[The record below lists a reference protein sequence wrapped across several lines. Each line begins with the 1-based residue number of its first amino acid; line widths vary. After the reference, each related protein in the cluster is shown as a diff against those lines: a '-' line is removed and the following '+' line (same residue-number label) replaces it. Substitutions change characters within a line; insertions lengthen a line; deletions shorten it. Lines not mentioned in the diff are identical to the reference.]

1 MRQALS
7 SAARKASED
16 NRSSHGK
23 VRSPGQPRND
33 TNPIHAHVQAY
44 YSFED
49 IVLHTENPFMTK
61 PSTDTAQASPTKQ
74 FFVSMLTRDISLA
87 DAILDLLDNC
97 LDGAMRLKHGNE
109 VDYSKHF
116 VSIQIAEDHF
126 SIADNCGGIPRD
138 VAINYAFKMG
148 RDSDDDRD
156 SDAETI
162 GMYGVGMKRAIFKMG
177 RNALVRTRH
186 GDDMFEVPITS
197 QWLEAKNWDPLPINE
212 PTETKERLD
221 EAGTTIYVTDL
232 YEGVSRHFSNG
243 GFMND
248 VSTAISE
255 HFTTFIQWGLKVSL
269 NGTPMKAVPVQVL
282 VSTEEGSPAP
292 YVYQATIDEVLVS
305 ISVGLNTGKSLDD
318 DDEDDTGFE
327 RDRSS
332 VTAGWT
338 VLCNDRAVIVGDKS
352 RLTGWGDG
360 IPLYH
365 PQFAMITG
373 IIEFRSKHA
382 DKLPVTTTK
391 RALDTSSNVWLE
403 SLVKMKEG
411 MRIWISYT
419 NQWKNHPRA
428 DQTSHWESAKP
439 MPLNQA
445 IEVVGARSAT
455 KKNAGTIEF
464 NPQKA
469 KVLPVPD
476 DKKPSSRKIV
486 YSRPAEEIR
495 LVSKLLFDEPDEKP
509 GIVGDKCFEI
519 QLANAKKQGD

>member
-1 MRQALS
+1 MEAVVARNLS
-7 SAARKASED
+7 NTIRSASKK
-16 NRSSHGK
+16 G
-23 VRSPGQPRND
+23 GQ
-33 TNPIHAHVQAY
+33 H
-44 YSFED
+44 
-49 IVLHTENPFMTK
+49 MTK

-97 LDGAMRLKHGNE
+97 LDGAMRLANGNGVE
-109 VDYSKHF
+109 YAKHF
-116 VSIQIAEDHF
+116 VDIEIADDHF

-138 VAINYAFKMG
+138 VAKNYAFKMG
-148 RDSDDDRD
+148 REPDDERD

-186 GDDMFEVPITS
+186 GEDTFEVPITS
-197 QWLEAKNWDPLPINE
+197 EWLDAKNWDPLPINE
-212 PTETKERLD
+212 PTEAEERLD
-221 EAGTTIYVTDL
+221 EPGTKIHVTDL
-232 YEGVSRHFSNG
+232 YEGVSRHFANRA
-243 GFMND
+243 FENE
-248 VSTAISE
+248 VRTAIAE
-255 HFTTFIQWGLKVSL
+255 HFTMFIQWGLRIKL
-269 NGTPMKAVPVQVL
+269 NGTLVEPVRVEVL
-282 VSTEEGSPAP
+282 VSADEKSPAP
-292 YVYQATIDEVLVS
+292 YIYQKTIDGVLVS
-305 ISVGLNTGKSLDD
+305 ITVGLNTGKSLGD
-318 DDEDDTGFE
+318 DDEDEAGFE

-332 VTAGWT
+332 ATAGWT
-338 VLCNDRAVIVGDKS
+338 VLCNDRAVIVGDKG

-365 PQFAMITG
+365 PQFAIITG

-428 DQTSHWESAKP
+428 DQSSHWESAKP
-439 MPLNQA
+439 MPLSRA
-445 IEVVGARSAT
+445 IEVVSARSAT
-455 KKNAGTIEF
+455 RKIADTIEF
-464 NPQKA
+464 NPLKA
-469 KVLPVPD
+469 KVLPEPE

-486 YSRPAEEIR
+486 FSRPAEEVR
-495 LVSKLLFDEPDEKP
+495 LVSKLLFDDPDEKA
-509 GIVGDKCFEI
+509 GIVGDKCFEM
-519 QLANAKKQGD
+519 QLTKAKKQES